1 MLRLYVTASKAI
13 SKLKADLSGATA
25 IEYSLLAAGLALSII
40 VAIDRLGVE
49 VKNLDIT
56 IRIELKATP

>member
-25 IEYSLLAAGLALSII
+25 IEYGLLAAGIALTII
-40 VAIDRLGVE
+40 VAIDLLSVE
-49 VKNLDIT
+49 VTNLYNT